1 MARITTRLEG
11 TEEIHRLLRDLK
23 RAAGDLTPAFR
34 SIGEA
39 LLNSTRARFTAQ
51 RDPGGAPWAPLDP
64 KTKRRKKKNA
74 DKILT
79 EEGEL
84 RGTLTYSAGASSLVV
99 GSPEKY
105 AATHQFGDASRNIP
119 ARPFLGLS
127 AADRERVERI
137 VRDRLAKALRG

>member
-11 TEEIHRLLRDLK
+11 TEEVHRLLRDLK
-23 RAAGDLTPAFR
+23 AVVGDLTPAFR
-34 SIGEA
+34 SIGET
-39 LLNSTRARFTAQ
+39 LLNSTRARFTSERAP
-51 RDPGGAPWAPLDP
+51 DGAPWAPLDP
-64 KTKRRKKKNA
+64 RTIRRKKNA

-79 EEGEL
+79 EHGEL
-84 RGTLTYSAGASSLVV
+84 RGTLTYDAGPHELVV

-105 AATHQFGDASRNIP
+105 AATHQFGDESRNIP

-127 AADRERVERI
+127 AADRDKIERI